1 MAEEKETLERKKII
15 FLTGDDLRHPSGTHE
30 FYAGALLLK
39 KSLEHSEFK
48 DQLQIEVVNNWPA
61 DPSVFDGSD
70 VIIHYYPGNQHHLFN
85 KNFDVI
91 NALAENGAG
100 QMFMH
105 YAVDPNENEEAAIAA
120 WTGGVY
126 KTGLSINPH
135 WLLKA
140 QLENHSINNG
150 VAPYEIFDEW
160 YCCTHFE
167 TEPEINYEK
176 EGISEKVYSVMHG
189 TLEEIK
195 QASRGKGQVR
205 KELAAKELTVL
216 WAKERDNGARGVG
229 LTGGHFHKNWAHD
242 EFRKQVLNAIIWCS
256 KIDVPETGVETPAI
270 SEEEINA
277 NLATNRKNRPV
288 QKISL

>member
-1 MAEEKETLERKKII
+1 MAEEKAPLELKKIV
-15 FLTGDDLRHPSGTHE
+15 FLTGDDLNHPSGTHE

-39 KSLEHSEFK
+39 KSLENSEIK
-48 DQLQIEVVNNWPA
+48 DQLQIEVVNNWPE
-61 DPSVFDGSD
+61 DLTVFDD
-70 VIIHYYPGNQHHLFN
+70 ANVIVHYYPGNKHHLFN
-85 KNFDVI
+85 KNFDTI
-91 NALAENGAG
+91 NAWAEKGVG

-105 YAVDPNENEEAAIAA
+105 YAVDPNENEEAAIAS
-120 WTGGVY
+120 WTGAVY

-160 YCCTHFE
+160 YCCMDFE
-167 TEPEINYEK
+167 KEPELNYAK
-176 EGISEKVYSVMHG
+176 EGVSEQVYSVMHG

-195 QASRGKGQVR
+195 QASRGKGQVK
-205 KELAAKELTVL
+205 KELTAKELTVL

-229 LTGGHFHKNWAHD
+229 LTGGHFHKNWAND
-242 EFRKQVLNAIIWCS
+242 VFRKQVLNAIVWCS
-256 KIDVPETGVETPAI
+256 KITVPELGVESPAI

-277 NLATNRKNRPV
+277 NLATNRKRKV